1 MAKAIPDG
9 YHTATPYL
17 IVSGAAQAIEFYK
30 NAFGATELFRM
41 AAPDGSVGHAE
52 IRIGDSIIM
61 LADESPGMGYRS
73 PRSLGGA
80 AVSTMLYVENVD
92 DRFNRAVAAGAKV
105 HRPLTNQFY
114 GDRSGTVEDPFG
126 HVWTIATHVEDVPP
140 EEMTKRAQA
149 FMKEQQGG
157 QQTKQ

>member
-17 IVSGAAQAIEFYK
+17 IVKGAAQAIDFYK
-30 NAFGATELFRM
+30 RAFDATELFRM
-41 AAPDGSVGHAE
+41 DGPEGRVGHAE
-52 IRIGDSIIM
+52 IKIGDSVIM
-61 LADESPGMGYRS
+61 LADEAPDMGYRS

-105 HRPLTNQFY
+105 QRPLADQFY
-114 GDRSGTVEDPFG
+114 GDRSGTIEDPFG
-126 HVWTIATHVEDVPP
+126 HVWTIATHVEDVAPA
-140 EEMTKRAQA
+140 EMKRRMDSFRKQQQA
-149 FMKEQQGG
+149 NK
-157 QQTKQ
+157 